1 MKKIPFSEQQLKKFL
16 LLGENNSYI
25 IDIQN
30 PIIRAFKR
38 QNYLAL
44 FCTLRIKKKTTT
56 IKLGNYPSDGIE
68 KIYTKFSVA
77 KKIADTGNNPNFIF
91 RNSLITRGSE
101 DFNVNNL
108 SFNDLLKIF
117 FKKKKISR
125 KYEIDISYTL
135 KKNLQDYFFNPINKF
150 NKDYLAS
157 KVTELLEDGKKGTAN
172 NLLNYFLTLCNFGT
186 KQENFSLK
194 DDVIRVY
201 NYTRDIKK
209 EKELLL
215 KPLINTDKKR
225 VKSKINKLSKENL
238 IFIEKKI
245 DQLLK

>member
-56 IKLGNYPSDGIE
+56 IKLGDYPSDSIE
-68 KIYTKFSVA
+68 KIYTKFTVA
-77 KKIADTGNNPNFIF
+77 KKIASSGNNPNFIF
-91 RNSLITRGSE
+91 RNSLE
-101 DFNVNNL
+101 DLNVNDF
-108 SFNDLLKIF
+108 SFNDLLKMF
-117 FKKKKISR
+117 FMKKKNSQ
-125 KYEIDISYTL
+125 KYEADISNTL
-135 KKNLQDYFFNPINKF
+135 KKNLHDGFLKPINKF
-150 NKDYLAS
+150 NKDYLVS
-157 KVTELLEDGKKGTAN
+157 KVNELIQDGKKGTAN
-172 NLLNYFLTLCNFGT
+172 NLLNYFLTLCSFFT

-215 KPLINTDKKR
+215 KPLINIDKQR
-225 VKSKINKLSKENL
+225 VRGKLNKLSEENL